1 VNNLKL
7 KTKILVSFVAVSMV
21 LAIGGSVGI
30 FFLHKSAGAGM
41 AMYENNLKSLND
53 ISNVLNYFMQLR
65 VKALYL
71 QVEKFVMKDDSRTLT
86 SASAMKEM
94 DKKLMVLVSD
104 YEKRI
109 NDQNKAFYGNFKT
122 ELSKYIETRSKM
134 DDLIVAG
141 NQAEAMDYMLGT
153 VTPQGAKV
161 LQMFDQLY
169 ETELKNAQVKAEDNR
184 VLTKRASWFMGLST
198 TGGIAFFIFLGFLL
212 TRAIT
217 LPINRVV
224 IGMSEGSEHVASA
237 STQVAS
243 ASQSLA
249 EGASEQASALEE
261 TSASLEELSSMT
273 QRTLDNAD
281 TLNKSGDITFGLMK
295 STHKALKETDT
306 SMKRIGESSEK
317 ASKVVKASDE
327 IAFQI
332 NLLALNAAVEA
343 ARAGEAGSGFAV
355 VAEEVRN
362 LAKKSAEAAKN
373 TETIIGEM
381 SMLIDDGMSLVN
393 KTLESFY
400 AMGDEGKK
408 TNSMIKE
415 IHQASQEQM
424 QGIQQIATAV
434 NSMDKVTQATAANAE
449 ESASAADGLKTQ
461 AQQMKSF
468 VGELIAVIG
477 SGNGSSTAMA
487 EALPYQRSSNL
498 DQKKTIAPG
507 KRPAAV
513 TGVKG
518 VRPDHLIPLEEKDFQ
533 DF

>member
-1 VNNLKL
+1 MMS
-7 KTKILVSFVAVSMV
+7 LVA
-21 LAIGGSVGI
+21 
-30 FFLHKSAGAGM
+30 
-41 AMYENNLKSLND
+41 E
-53 ISNVLNYFMQLR
+53 
-65 VKALYL
+65 
-71 QVEKFVMKDDSRTLT
+71 
-86 SASAMKEM
+86 
-94 DKKLMVLVSD
+94 

-109 NDQNKAFYGNFKT
+109 DDQNKAFYGDFKNQLT
-122 ELSKYIETRSKM
+122 KYIETRSK
-134 DDLIVAG
+134 LEEIIIAG
-141 NQAEAMDYMLGT
+141 NQSEAMEFMAGT

-169 ETELKNAQVKAEDNR
+169 ETELKNAQAKAEDNGK
-184 VLTKRASWFMGLST
+184 LTTQASWFMGLST
-198 TGGIAFFIFLGFLL
+198 AGGIAFFIFLGFLL

-217 LPINRVV
+217 MPINRVV
-224 IGMSEGSEHVASA
+224 TGMSEGAGQVASA

-273 QRTLDNAD
+273 QKTLDNAD

-295 STHKALKETDT
+295 SSHKALKETDN

-373 TETIIGEM
+373 TEIIIGEM
-381 SMLIDDGMSLVN
+381 STLINDGMSHVK

-400 AMGDEGKK
+400 AMGEEGKK

-424 QGIQQIATAV
+424 QGIQQIASAV
-434 NSMDKVTQATAANAE
+434 GSMDKVTQGTAASAE
-449 ESASAADGLKTQ
+449 ESASAAEELNAQ
-461 AQQMKSF
+461 AQQMKGF
-468 VGELIAVIG
+468 VGDLIAVIG
-477 SGNGSSTAMA
+477 GSNGDIGGIIGVAQ
-487 EALPYQRSSNL
+487 QRRPNNL
-498 DQKKTIAPG
+498 LQRKTIAPG
-507 KRPAAV
+507 RRPAAIA
-513 TGVKG
+513 GAKG
-518 VRPDHLIPLEEKDFQ
+518 VRPDQLIPLEEKDFQ

>member
-1 VNNLKL
+1 
-7 KTKILVSFVAVSMV
+7 MV
-21 LAIGGSVGI
+21 LAIGGGVGI
-30 FFLHKSAGAGM
+30 FFLDKSARAGM
-41 AMYENNLKSLND
+41 VMYEDNLKSLNE
-53 ISNVLNYFMQLR
+53 ISKVLNYFMQLR

-71 QVEKFVMKDDSRTLT
+71 QVEKFVMKDDSRAQT
-86 SASAMKEM
+86 SAMAMKDM
-94 DKKLMVLVSD
+94 DKKMMALVGE
-104 YEKRI
+104 YEKRV
-109 NDQNKAFYGNFKT
+109 DEQNKAFYGKFRT
-122 ELSKYIETRSKM
+122 ELTTYIETRSK
-134 DDLIVAG
+134 LEELVIAG
-141 NQAEAMDYMLGT
+141 KQSEAMDYMLGA

-169 ETELKNAQVKAEDNR
+169 ETELKNAQAKAEDNGK
-184 VLTKRASWFMGLST
+184 LTTQASWFMGLST
-198 TGGIAFFIFLGFLL
+198 AGGIAFFILLGFLL
-212 TRAIT
+212 TRSIT
-217 LPINRVV
+217 LPINHVV
-224 IGMSEGSEHVASA
+224 TGMSEGAEQVASA

-281 TLNKSGDITFGLMK
+281 ALTKSGDITFGLMK
-295 STHKALKETDT
+295 SSHKALKETDA

-343 ARAGEAGSGFAV
+343 ARAGESGAGFAV

-381 SMLIDDGMSLVN
+381 SMLIGDGMSHVKN
-393 KTLESFY
+393 TLTSFY

-408 TNSMIKE
+408 TNEMIKE

-424 QGIQQIATAV
+424 QGIQQIASAV
-434 NSMDKVTQATAANAE
+434 GSMDKVTQGTAASAE
-449 ESASAADGLKTQ
+449 ESASAAEELNAQ
-461 AQQMKSF
+461 AQQMKAF
-468 VGELIAVIG
+468 VGDLIAVIG
-477 SGNGSSTAMA
+477 GGSGNVDVPTRAVQYQ
-487 EALPYQRSSNL
+487 LPNNPAQKRS
-498 DQKKTIAPG
+498 IAPER
-507 KRPAAV
+507 KRVV
-513 TGVKG
+513 TGAKG
-518 VRPDHLIPLEEKDFQ
+518 VRPDQLIPLEDKDFQ

>member
-1 VNNLKL
+1 MNKVKL
-7 KTKILVSFVAVSMV
+7 KTKILVAFVAVSMV
-21 LAIGGSVGI
+21 LAIGGGVGI
-30 FFLHKSAGAGM
+30 FFLHKSARAGT
-41 AMYENNLKSLND
+41 AMYENNLKALND
-53 ISNVLNYFMQLR
+53 ISKVLNYFMQLR
-65 VKALYL
+65 VRSLYL
-71 QVEKFVMKDDSRTLT
+71 QVEKFVMKDDSRAVT
-86 SASAMKEM
+86 SAGAMKEM
-94 DKKLMVLVSD
+94 DKKMMSLVGE
-104 YEKRI
+104 YEKRVEE
-109 NDQNKAFYGNFKT
+109 QNKSFYGDFKT
-122 ELSKYIETRSKM
+122 QLTKYIEVRSKM
-134 DDLIVAG
+134 EDIIIAG
-141 NQAEAMDYMLGT
+141 NQAEAMDYMVGT
-153 VTPQGAKV
+153 VTPQGAKL

-169 ETELKNAQVKAEDNR
+169 ETELKNAQAKAENNNS
-184 VLTKRASWFMGLST
+184 LTSWASWFMGLST
-198 TGGIAFFIFLGFLL
+198 AGGVAFFILLGFILV
-212 TRAIT
+212 RAIT

-224 IGMSEGSEHVASA
+224 TGMSEGAEQVASA

-381 SMLIDDGMSLVN
+381 STLIDDGMSLVN
-393 KTLESFY
+393 KTLQSFY

-415 IHQASQEQM
+415 IHQAAQEQM

-434 NSMDKVTQATAANAE
+434 GSMDKVTQSTAASAE
-449 ESASAADGLKTQ
+449 ESASAAEELNAQ
-461 AQQMKSF
+461 AQQMKAF
-468 VGELIAVIG
+468 VGDLIAVIG
-477 SGNGSSTAMA
+477 GVNGQTGAVVRSAPHKHPGN
-487 EALPYQRSSNL
+487 LL
-498 DQKKTIAPG
+498 QKRTIAPVSRPIAG
-507 KRPAAV
+507 KGA
-513 TGVKG
+513 KE
-518 VRPDHLIPLEEKDFQ
+518 VRPDQLIPLEEKDFQ

>member
-1 VNNLKL
+1 
-7 KTKILVSFVAVSMV
+7 MV
-21 LAIGGSVGI
+21 LAIGGGVGI
-30 FFLHKSAGAGM
+30 FFLHKSARAGT

-65 VKALYL
+65 VRALYL
-71 QVEKFVMKDDSRTLT
+71 QVEKFVMKDDNRAVA
-86 SASAMKEM
+86 SAGAMKEM
-94 DKKLMVLVSD
+94 DKKIMGLVAE
-104 YEKRI
+104 YEKRV
-109 NDQNKAFYGNFKT
+109 DQQNKGFYGDFKSQLT
-122 ELSKYIETRSKM
+122 KYIETRSKM
-134 DDLIVAG
+134 DELIVAG

-169 ETELKNAQVKAEDNR
+169 ETEVKNAQAKAEENSA
-184 VLTKRASWFMGLST
+184 LTKWASWFMGLST
-198 TGGIAFFIFLGFLL
+198 AGGIAFFIFLGFIL
-212 TRAIT
+212 TRVIT

-224 IGMSEGSEHVASA
+224 TGMSEGAEQVTSA

-281 TLNKSGDITFGLMK
+281 SLNKSGDITFGLMK
-295 STHKALKETDT
+295 SSHKALKETDA

-373 TETIIGEM
+373 TEVIIGEM
-381 SMLIDDGMSLVN
+381 STLIDDGMSHVKN
-393 KTLESFY
+393 TLESFH
-400 AMGDEGKK
+400 AMGDEGKN

-434 NSMDKVTQATAANAE
+434 GNMDKVTQATAASAE
-449 ESASAADGLKTQ
+449 ESASAAEELNAQ
-461 AQQMKSF
+461 AQQMKAF

-477 SGNGSSTAMA
+477 SSNGNTIAVTG
-487 EALPYQRSSNL
+487 ALPYQRSSNP
-498 DQKKTIAPG
+498 DKKKIIAPG
-507 KRPAAV
+507 RRPAAA
-513 TGVKG
+513 TGAKG
-518 VRPDHLIPLEEKDFQ
+518 VRPDQLIPLEEKDFQ

>member
-1 VNNLKL
+1 MNNIKL
-7 KTKILVSFVAVSMV
+7 KTKILAAFTVVSIV
-21 LAIGGSVGI
+21 LAIGGGVGI
-30 FFLHKSAGAGM
+30 YFLDKSARAGM
-41 AMYENNLKSLND
+41 VLYENNLKSLND
-53 ISNVLNYFMQLR
+53 ISKVLNYFMQLR
-65 VKALYL
+65 VRALYL
-71 QVEKFVMKDDSRTLT
+71 QVEKFVMKDDNRAV
-86 SASAMKEM
+86 ASAGTMKEM
-94 DKKLMVLVSD
+94 DKKLMVLVGE
-104 YEKRI
+104 YEKRV
-109 NDQNKAFYGNFKT
+109 DEQNKAFYGKFKS
-122 ELSKYIETRSKM
+122 ELIKYIETRSK
-134 DDLIVAG
+134 LEELVIAG
-141 NQAEAMDYMLGT
+141 KQSEAMDFMAGA

-169 ETELKNAQVKAEDNR
+169 ETELKNAQAKAEDNGK
-184 VLTKRASWFMGLST
+184 LTTQASWFMGLSAA
-198 TGGIAFFIFLGFLL
+198 GGIVFFIFLGFLL
-212 TRAIT
+212 TRTIT
-217 LPINRVV
+217 LPINRIVT
-224 IGMSEGSEHVASA
+224 GMSEGAEQVASA
-237 STQVAS
+237 SGQVAS

-295 STHKALKETDT
+295 SSHKALKETDVC
-306 SMKRIGESSEK
+306 MKRIGESSEK
-317 ASKVVKASDE
+317 ASKIVKASDE

-373 TETIIGEM
+373 TEIIIGEM
-381 SMLIDDGMSLVN
+381 SMLIDDGTSLTK

-424 QGIQQIATAV
+424 QGIQQIASAV
-434 NSMDKVTQATAANAE
+434 GSMDKVTQGTAASAE
-449 ESASAADGLKTQ
+449 ESASAAEELNAQ
-461 AQQMKSF
+461 AQQMKVF
-468 VGELIAVIG
+468 VHDLITVIG
-477 SGNGSSTAMA
+477 GRNGNTIAASG
-487 EALPYQRSSNL
+487 ALPYQRSNNPA
-498 DQKKTIAPG
+498 QRKTTLPG
-507 KRPAAV
+507 KGPAAAM
-513 TGVKG
+513 GAKSI
-518 VRPDHLIPLEEKDFQ
+518 RPDQLIPLEEKDFQ